1 VLSYLVLAP
10 LAALVLL
17 NLPTGELRRRY
28 AYGLVLLLTA
38 VQAAVLVFR
47 PQLLSAHASS
57 QLLGLKLG
65 GAGLSLELSFTLL
78 LSVAMVIFVTA
89 LVGRAMMEDEKQRF
103 YFMNV
108 LLVSLIGMN
117 GAVLVSDLFSLYVF
131 LEITAVASFL
141 LIAFQRDRG
150 GLEGAFKYI
159 VMSAVATVLMLTAI
173 AVFVLAAH
181 SASFEALHKAVSA
194 PGANPLVR
202 IALGAFVCGLF
213 IKGGLVPFHGWV
225 PGAYS
230 AAPAPVS
237 VLLAGAATKI
247 SGIYGLIRLG
257 LIGAYSSAP
266 APLAGP
272 VTQPWAADLFAGS
285 ASFSE
290 VMLLIGMVS
299 IVVGAF
305 AAMAQADLKRLL
317 AWSSISQVG
326 YIVLGLGCGTPLAIV
341 GAAFHLFNHAT
352 FKSLLFVNSAA
363 VEQQARTTDMER
375 LGGLGGQMPFTA
387 TTSVVGLLSAAGV
400 PPLSGFWSK
409 LLIVLALWQ
418 ADHRVYAVLAVLLSV
433 ATLGYLL
440 MMQRKVFF
448 GLPREEL
455 AGTREAS
462 PGLVLASVA
471 LAGVTVGT
479 GVLFP
484 LLYRTFLLQVR
495 VAP

>member
-1 VLSYLVLAP
+1 VLAYLVLAP
-10 LAALVLL
+10 LAALIML
-17 NLPTGELRRRY
+17 NLPVTARRNGL
-28 AYGLVLLLTA
+28 AEGLVLLLSA
-38 VQAAVLVFR
+38 AQAALLVF
-47 PQLLSAHASS
+47 QAGLLSADTG
-57 QLLGLKLG
+57 QVLGLNLT
-65 GAGLSLELSFTLL
+65 ADELSFVLL
-78 LSVAMVIFVTA
+78 LSSAMVIFVTA
-89 LVGRAMMEDEKQRF
+89 LLGGAMVADAKQRF
-103 YFMNV
+103 YFMNA

-117 GAVLVSDLFSLYVF
+117 GAVLVSDLFSLYIF

-141 LIAFQRDRG
+141 LIAFNRDRH

-159 VMSAVATVLMLTAI
+159 IMSAVATVLMVTGI
-173 AVFVLAAH
+173 ALFLLAAH
-181 SASFEALHKAVSA
+181 SASFGVIHKAVCA

-202 IALGAFVCGLF
+202 IALGAFLCGLF

-257 LIGAYSSAP
+257 LKGAYSAAP
-266 APLAGP
+266 PIALLAKP
-272 VTQPWAADLFAGS
+272 SWATDLFAGS

-290 VMLLIGMVS
+290 VMMLIGMAS

-305 AAMAQADLKRLL
+305 AAIAQTDMKRLL

-326 YIVLGLGCGTPLAIV
+326 YIVLGLGCGTPLAVV
-341 GAAFHLFNHAT
+341 GAVFHLFNHAT

-363 VEQQARTTDMER
+363 VEQQLKTTDMER
-375 LGGLGGQMPFTA
+375 LGGLGGRMPVTA

-409 LLIVLALWQ
+409 LLIILALWQ
-418 ADHRVYAVLAVLLSV
+418 ADHRVYAILAVLMSV
-433 ATLGYLL
+433 VTLAYLL

-448 GLPREEL
+448 GKVREGLE
-455 AGTREAS
+455 GTREAS
-462 PGLVLASVA
+462 PGLVLASAA
-471 LAGVTVGT
+471 LAGVTVGA

-484 LLYRTFLLQVR
+484 LLYHTFLLQAR
-495 VAP
+495 VPP

>member
-1 VLSYLVLAP
+1 MLLAYLILVP
-10 LAALVLL
+10 LAALALL
-17 NLPTGELRRRY
+17 NVPIAALRRNS
-28 AYGLVLLLTA
+28 ASGLVLLLTA
-38 VQAAVLVFR
+38 AQAAVLVFR
-47 PQLLSAHASS
+47 PGLLYAHGTG
-57 QLLGLKLG
+57 QLLGLNL
-65 GAGLSLELSFTLL
+65 AADELSFVLL

-89 LVGRAMMEDEKQRF
+89 LVGQAMMKDEKQRF

-117 GAVLVSDLFSLYVF
+117 GAVLVSDLFSLYIF
-131 LEITAVASFL
+131 LEVTAAASFL
-141 LIAFQRDRG
+141 LIAFHRDRH

-159 VMSAVATVLMLTAI
+159 VMSAVATVLLLTAT
-173 AVFVLAAH
+173 ALFLLAAH
-181 SASFEALHKAVSA
+181 SVSFEVVHKAVSA
-194 PGANPLVR
+194 PAANPLVR

-225 PGAYS
+225 LGAYS

-257 LIGAYSSAP
+257 LIGAYSASP
-266 APLAGP
+266 PAGP
-272 VTQPWAADLFAGS
+272 LTRLSWASDLFAGS

-305 AAMAQADLKRLL
+305 AAMAQADMKRLL

-326 YIVLGLGCGTPLAIV
+326 YIVLALGCGTPLAIV

-352 FKSLLFVNSAA
+352 FKSLLFINSAA
-363 VEQQARTTDMER
+363 VEQQVRTTDMER
-375 LGGLGGQMPFTA
+375 LGGLGGRMPFTA

-433 ATLGYLL
+433 VTLGYLL
-440 MMQRKVFF
+440 LMQRKVFF
-448 GLPREEL
+448 GKVREGLSE
-455 AGTREAS
+455 TREAS

-471 LAGVTVGT
+471 LAGVTVGA
-479 GVLFP
+479 GVMFP

>member
-1 VLSYLVLAP
+1 VLSYLILAP

-17 NLPTGELRRRY
+17 NLPVKAIRKDL

-38 VQAAVLVFR
+38 AQVAVLVFR
-47 PQLLSAHASS
+47 PDLLRSVAPG
-57 QLLGLKLG
+57 QFL
-65 GAGLSLELSFTLL
+65 GLSLAADELSFVLL
-78 LSVAMVIFVTA
+78 LSVGIVIFVTA
-89 LVGRAMMEDEKQRF
+89 LVGRAMMADEKQRF

-117 GAVLVSDLFSLYVF
+117 GAVLVTDLFSLYIF

-141 LIAFQRDRG
+141 LIAFNRDRH

-159 VMSAVATVLMLTAI
+159 IMSAVATVLMLTAI
-173 AVFVLAAH
+173 ALFLLATH
-181 SASFEALHKAVSA
+181 GTSFDVIHKALSA
-194 PGANPLVR
+194 PSVNPLVR
-202 IALGAFVCGLF
+202 IALAAFICGLF

-225 PGAYS
+225 VGAYS
-230 AAPAPVS
+230 AAPAPAS

-247 SGIYGLIRLG
+247 SGIYGLIKLG
-257 LIGAYSSAP
+257 LAGAYSSAP
-266 APLAGP
+266 
-272 VTQPWAADLFAGS
+272 QAAMVAKASWTANLFTGN
-285 ASFSE
+285 ASSVGLGD
-290 VMLLIGMVS
+290 VMLLVGMVS

-305 AAMAQADLKRLL
+305 AAMAQTDMKRLL

-326 YIVLGLGCGTPLAIV
+326 YIVLALGCGTPLAIV
-341 GAAFHLFNHAT
+341 GAAFHLFNHAI

-363 VEQQARTTDMER
+363 VEQQLKTTDMER
-375 LGGLGGQMPFTA
+375 LGGLGGRMPFTA

-418 ADHRVYAVLAVLLSV
+418 AGHPIYAILAVLLSV
-433 ATLGYLL
+433 VTLGYLL

-448 GLPREEL
+448 GKIREGLEH
-455 AGTREAS
+455 AREAS
-462 PGLVLASVA
+462 LGLVLASVV
-471 LAGVTVGT
+471 LAGVTVGA

>member
-1 VLSYLVLAP
+1 MLLPCLVLAP

-17 NLPTGELRRRY
+17 NLPIPGRRRNL

-38 VQAAVLVFR
+38 AQVAVLVFR
-47 PQLLSAHASS
+47 AELLRARASGE
-57 QLLGLKLG
+57 LLGLNLT
-65 GAGLSLELSFTLL
+65 ADELSFVLL
-78 LSVAMVIFVTA
+78 LAVGMVIFVTA
-89 LVGRAMMEDEKQRF
+89 LVGRAMMADEKQRF

-117 GAVLVSDLFSLYVF
+117 GAVLVRDLFSLYVF

-141 LIAFQRDRG
+141 LVAFNRDRH

-159 VMSAVATVLMLTAI
+159 VMSAVATVLMLTAV
-173 AVFVLAAH
+173 ALFLLATH
-181 SASFEALHKAVSA
+181 SVSFGVIHKAVSA
-194 PGANPLVR
+194 PAANPLVR

-230 AAPAPVS
+230 AAPAPSS

-266 APLAGP
+266 AVGP
-272 VTQPWAADLFAGS
+272 VTKLSWASMLFAGN
-285 ASFSE
+285 ASLSE
-290 VMLLIGMVS
+290 VMLLIGMAS

-305 AAMAQADLKRLL
+305 AAMAQADMKRLL

-326 YIVLGLGCGTPLAIV
+326 YIVLALGCGTPLAIV
-341 GAAFHLFNHAT
+341 GAAFHLFNHAA

-363 VEQQARTTDMER
+363 VEQQVQTTDMER

-440 MMQRKVFF
+440 IMQRRVFF
-448 GLPREEL
+448 GLAREEL
-455 AGTREAS
+455 AGAREAS
-462 PGLVLASVA
+462 RGLVLASVA
-471 LAGVTVGT
+471 LAGVTIGA

>member
-1 VLSYLVLAP
+1 VLSVLVLAP
-10 LAALVLL
+10 LAALILL
-17 NLPTGELRRRY
+17 NLPIKGQRTGL

-38 VQAAVLVFR
+38 AQAAVLVFQPDLLR
-47 PQLLSAHASS
+47 AGAPGQVLGLSLAADELSFVLLLSA
-57 QLLGLKLG
+57 G
-65 GAGLSLELSFTLL
+65 
-78 LSVAMVIFVTA
+78 MVIFITA
-89 LVGRAMMEDEKQRF
+89 LVGHAMMADGKQRF

-141 LIAFQRDRG
+141 LIAFNRDRH

-159 VMSAVATVLMLTAI
+159 IMSAVATVLMLTAI
-173 AVFVLAAH
+173 ALFVLAAH
-181 SASFEALHKAVSA
+181 SASFEVIHKAVCA

-202 IALGAFVCGLF
+202 IALGAFICGLF

-257 LIGAYSSAP
+257 LIGAYSAAP
-266 APLAGP
+266 PAGP
-272 VTQPWAADLFAGS
+272 VGKPAWVWDLFAGS
-285 ASFSE
+285 ASFSTL
-290 VMLLIGMVS
+290 MLLIGMVS

-305 AAMAQADLKRLL
+305 AAIAQTDMKRLL

-326 YIVLGLGCGTPLAIV
+326 YIVLALGCGTPLAVV
-341 GAAFHLFNHAT
+341 GAVFHVFNHAT

-363 VEQQARTTDMER
+363 VEQQLQTTDMER
-375 LGGLGGQMPFTA
+375 LGGLGGRMPFTA
-387 TTSVVGLLSAAGV
+387 TTSVVGLLSASGV
-400 PPLSGFWSK
+400 PPLAGFWSK
-409 LLIVLALWQ
+409 LLIILALWQ
-418 ADHRVYAVLAVLLSV
+418 ADHRAYAILAVLMSV
-433 ATLGYLL
+433 VTLAYLL
-440 MMQRKVFF
+440 LMQRKVFF
-448 GLPREEL
+448 GKVREGLE
-455 AGTREAS
+455 GTREAS
-462 PGLVLASVA
+462 AGLVLASLA
-471 LAGVTVGT
+471 LAGVTVGA

-484 LLYRTFLLQVR
+484 LLYHTFLLQAR
-495 VAP
+495 VPQ